1 MNSIEKVRLDKWLWS
16 VRLFKTRT
24 LAGNMCKGGDVKLQG
39 RKLKPSFQVS
49 VGDALQIRKNG
60 FNLQIEVVK
69 LIERRVSATLAA
81 ECYVNRTPEEEM
93 RKFEDWFIGKAAPE
107 RRERGTGRPTKKERR
122 DIDQFKEDWFS

>member
-1 MNSIEKVRLDKWLWS
+1 MNSVQKVRLDKWLWS

-24 LAGNMCKGGDVKLQG
+24 LAGNMCKGGDVKLKG

-49 VGDALQIRKNG
+49 VGDTLQIHKNG

>member
-1 MNSIEKVRLDKWLWS
+1 MNSTAKVRLDKWLWS

-24 LAGNMCKGGDVKLQG
+24 LAGNMCKGGDVKLRG

-49 VGDALQIRKNG
+49 EGDILEIHKNG
-60 FNLQIEVVK
+60 FNLQIEVIK
-69 LIERRVSATLAA
+69 LIGHRVSATLAA
-81 ECYVNRTPEEEM
+81 ECYENRTTEEEM

>member
-1 MNSIEKVRLDKWLWS
+1 MEKVRLDKWLWS

-24 LAGNMCKGGDVKLQG
+24 LAGNMCKGGDVKLKG

-49 VGDALQIRKNG
+49 VGDLLQIHKNG

-69 LIERRVSATLAA
+69 LIERRVSATLA
-81 ECYVNRTPEEEM
+81 EKCYANRTPEEEM
-93 RKFEDWFIGKAAPE
+93 QKFEDWFIGKATPE
-107 RRERGTGRPTKKERR
+107 RREKGAGRPTKKERR